1 MTTETKRDLA
11 ADLALC
17 EATALGPW
25 EVAVDGFGDPCVI
38 NETVLI
44 ASELLT
50 ADAKMIAESR
60 QGWPHAIRRAM
71 AAEAEVER
79 LKQSY
84 RRLHAVH
91 DEQCARSAEY
101 YGEIERLRA
110 ENERLNAFI
119 KSESEGAL
127 DTFVEIEKLRKE
139 RDYWRAEAHIANLLV
154 AELNTECAER
164 LQENAKLRATLE
176 RMDDRRNAMMPRS
189 VMARLAKE
197 TLDGLR
203 DLTPEESARYEASL
217 DRMFTKPAGNFFD
230 DLEVNDIA
238 NED

>member
-17 EATALGPW
+17 DAAITGPV
-25 EVAVDGFGDPCVI
+25 EYFASIDSEYEYDVCRKDFLSTI
-38 NETVLI
+38 I
-44 ASELLT
+44 ASVIDER
-50 ADAKMIAESR
+50 DARMITEAYA
-60 QGWPHAIRRAM
+60 GWPHAIRRAM

-110 ENERLNAFI
+110 ENERVKRRNFEILRELNFEQDRADVLEDRNRKI
-119 KSESEGAL
+119 GGAL
-127 DTFVEIEKLRKE
+127 VNILGLIETGYLTRMKMSAAVDVAI
-139 RDYWRAEAHIANLLV
+139 RD
-154 AELNTECAER
+154 
-164 LQENAKLRATLE
+164 
-176 RMDDRRNAMMPRS
+176 
-189 VMARLAKE
+189 AKE
-197 TLDGLR
+197 
-203 DLTPEESARYEASL
+203 A
-217 DRMFTKPAGNFFD
+217 
-230 DLEVNDIA
+230 LELA